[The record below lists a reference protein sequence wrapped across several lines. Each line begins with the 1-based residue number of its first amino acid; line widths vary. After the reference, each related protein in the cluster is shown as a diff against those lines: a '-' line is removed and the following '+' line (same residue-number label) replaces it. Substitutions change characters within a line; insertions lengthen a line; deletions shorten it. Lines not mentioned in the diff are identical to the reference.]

1 LQHLGHSPLPRPQI
15 TEAIEMASTPV
26 QKPKL
31 KIASIPTIEVAVHL
45 GVEVDVQLA
54 NRAQT
59 LGTYTRSSPF

>member
-1 LQHLGHSPLPRPQI
+1 
-15 TEAIEMASTPV
+15 MASTPV